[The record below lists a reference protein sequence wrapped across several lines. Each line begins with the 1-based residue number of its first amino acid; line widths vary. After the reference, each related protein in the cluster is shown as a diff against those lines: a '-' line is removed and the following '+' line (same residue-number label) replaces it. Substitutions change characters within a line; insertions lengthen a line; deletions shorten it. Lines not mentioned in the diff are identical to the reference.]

1 MEILFG
7 FPPFTSLSFSA
18 LFQNKIGIHS
28 IIEVTNI
35 DNANA
40 ERFQWD
46 LSQFPIGLIMIVIII
61 FFFEAREALAS
72 VSRHM
77 VDYFSVHSLAPNP
90 PMMHRTDPTLGG
102 WVGDDVID
110 GTLDPEVTSS
120 SMRVTS
126 GGTLKLL
133 TSLPGG
139 TLIWMIP
146 LQNWWSRRAMSTPAW
161 HIWYISIIYL
171 DDLYEKLFPKYIGI
185 PDIVRFD
192 RLNSE
197 WCFILLCE
205 CVLKWH
211 YDEIG
216 PYHLIIRLIDYT

>member
-1 MEILFG
+1 MG
-7 FPPFTSLSFSA
+7 FISNSYRP
-18 LFQNKIGIHS
+18 NYDCYH
-28 IIEVTNI
+28 
-35 DNANA
+35 
-40 ERFQWD
+40 
-46 LSQFPIGLIMIVIII
+46 II
-61 FFFEAREALAS
+61 FFFKAREALAS

-146 LQNWWSRRAMSTPAW
+146 LQNSWSRRAISTPAC

-171 DDLYEKLFPKYIGI
+171 DDIYEKLFPKYIRM

-192 RLNSE
+192 RLNSSGGLFYTFVWVCAE
-197 WCFILLCE
+197 VALWWDWSVSL
-205 CVLKWH
+205 
-211 YDEIG
+211 
-216 PYHLIIRLIDYT
+216 IRLIDYTLAFVIMVNTVVFTLLYGPFLKWQWGCHTSICFK